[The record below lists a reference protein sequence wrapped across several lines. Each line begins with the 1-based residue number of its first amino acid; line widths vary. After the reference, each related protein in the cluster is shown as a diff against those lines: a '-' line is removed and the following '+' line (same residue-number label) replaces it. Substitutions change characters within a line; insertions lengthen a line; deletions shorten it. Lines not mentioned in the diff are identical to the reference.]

1 MDRRVSHLVFFLPTL
16 LGCLKLWSWIAVA
29 QAYRLHS
36 LQARFWLCLAG
47 EGVGSDSMASK
58 IMIVKDHEGD

>member
-1 MDRRVSHLVFFLPTL
+1 MGLDCS
-16 LGCLKLWSWIAVA
+16 C